1 MALVFQYGS
10 NLSSRRLNGADRLQG
25 GARVVATAQTL
36 QRYRLDF
43 TVWSQHNHCAAA
55 DLVADEAGRSI
66 YGVVYEIPERLIYG
80 YHEHMT
86 LDRIELEGQ
95 SYRRES
101 VAVWMDGGNEL
112 IHAWT
117 YRVRQP
123 QWNLLTQIA
132 YVQHLFIG
140 LKEHAFPDEYRAYV
154 VDRVLRNNPALQAE
168 LFEMINDG
176 RGVDRVQWL

>member
-1 MALVFQYGS
+1 MPLVFQYGS
-10 NLSSRRLNGADRLQG
+10 NLSSRRLNGADRLRG
-25 GARVVATAQTL
+25 GARVVATARTL
-36 QRYRLDF
+36 QSFRLDF
-43 TVWSQHNHCAAA
+43 TVWSPHNHCAAA
-55 DLVADEAGRSI
+55 DLVVDEAGRSI
-66 YGVVYEIPERLIYG
+66 HGVVYEIPERLIYG

-86 LDRIELEGQ
+86 LDRIELEGH

-101 VAVWMDGGNEL
+101 VAVWIDGTDEL

-117 YRVRQP
+117 YRVKQP

-132 YVQHLFIG
+132 YVQHLFLG

-176 RGVDRVQWL
+176 RGVDPVQWL